1 MATESKSESSGE
13 GTEQAPA
20 KKSTAKKST
29 AKKAPA
35 KKSTAKKA
43 PAKKSTTKKAPAKK
57 TAAKKSTAK
66 KTAAKR
72 TSASESRSATQHE
85 RVDGGEQTEQQEQQA
100 PTKKIPAMKVAG
112 MAAQQLATLT
122 GREPEAVIGIRR
134 TEDGWEVELE
144 VVESRRIPD
153 STDILATY
161 RVETDEQGDL
171 MGYHRVRRYVR
182 GKGGDDDGGRR

>member
-1 MATESKSESSGE
+1 MATESESTSSSEDA
-13 GTEQAPA
+13 TEKAPA
-20 KKSTAKKST
+20 KKSGAKKST
-29 AKKAPA
+29 SKKSTARRAPAKKAAAKKAPA
-35 KKSTAKKA
+35 KKTTAKKSA
-43 PAKKSTTKKAPAKK
+43 AKK
-57 TAAKKSTAK
+57 T
-66 KTAAKR
+66 
-72 TSASESRSATQHE
+72 SASDSRGGRSDAQHE
-85 RVDGGEQTEQQEQQA
+85 QVDGNEQPEQREQQA
-100 PTKKIPAMKVAG
+100 PTKKVPAMKVAG
-112 MAAQQLATLT
+112 KAAQQLAALT

-134 TEDGWEVELE
+134 NEDGWEVELE

>member
-1 MATESKSESSGE
+1 MATESTTESSGE
-13 GTEQAPA
+13 GTEQSPAKKSTAKKSTAKKSTA

-35 KKSTAKKA
+35 KKAAAKKA
-43 PAKKSTTKKAPAKK
+43 PAKKTT
-57 TAAKKSTAK
+57 
-66 KTAAKR
+66 AKR
-72 TSASESRSATQHE
+72 TSATESRSGRSDTQHE
-85 RVDGGEQTEQQEQQA
+85 RVDGGEQAEQEKQQA
-100 PTKKIPAMKVAG
+100 STKKIPAMKVAG

>member
-1 MATESKSESSGE
+1 MATESKSASSSGDD
-13 GTEQAPA
+13 TEKAPAKKSAA

-29 AKKAPA
+29 AKKSTAKRAP
-35 KKSTAKKA
+35 AKKA
-43 PAKKSTTKKAPAKK
+43 PAKKS
-57 TAAKKSTAK
+57 AAKK
-66 KTAAKR
+66 
-72 TSASESRSATQHE
+72 TSASESRGGRSDAQHE
-85 RVDGGEQTEQQEQQA
+85 RVDGDEQTEQTEQQA
-100 PTKKIPAMKVAG
+100 STKKIPAMKVAG

-182 GKGGDDDGGRR
+182 GKGGDDGGRR